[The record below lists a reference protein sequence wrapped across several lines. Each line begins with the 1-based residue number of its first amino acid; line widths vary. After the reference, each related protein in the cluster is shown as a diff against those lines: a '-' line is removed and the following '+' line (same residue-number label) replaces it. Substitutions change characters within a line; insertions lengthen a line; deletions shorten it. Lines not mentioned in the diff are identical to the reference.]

1 MSCYLPEELVE
12 REREVGAQ
20 SERQALLQREI
31 QEADA
36 RLEGMYGE
44 MENLRVVSD
53 GQVERIRE
61 LEKMVHVR
69 D

>member
-44 MENLRVVSD
+44 MENLRVASE

>member
-44 MENLRVVSD
+44 MENLRVVSE